1 LADQDKDAWAFLAFQ
16 SQTTFI
22 FYSYEY
28 SIAQSCVS
36 HGGAK
41 SPNSQSSTFTT
52 STLGLSLTTLR
63 ASSGIGSTKLS
74 ELSVMDGVG
83 GMMLCGLAVAATKG
97 TGEDQDMGTEEEV
110 VVAVEGE
117 EDGMEETAVAE
128 MEEEVMGVE
137 AAEVNKMGLGS
148 MFNLFS
154 ACS

>member
-1 LADQDKDAWAFLAFQ
+1 
-16 SQTTFI
+16 
-22 FYSYEY
+22 
-28 SIAQSCVS
+28 
-36 HGGAK
+36 
-41 SPNSQSSTFTT
+41 
-52 STLGLSLTTLR
+52 
-63 ASSGIGSTKLS
+63 
-74 ELSVMDGVG
+74 
-83 GMMLCGLAVAATKG
+83 MMLCGLVVAATKG

-110 VVAVEGE
+110 VVAVVVEGE